1 MSLLFR
7 ITAVSRQKDGA
18 YNFSF
23 DSVKFHEWGDVL
35 ARKIGPSCRVCRTE
49 NLKLNLKGERC
60 FSDKCSFE
68 RRPFS
73 PGQHGQSKFKKL
85 SDYAVQLREKQKV
98 KRYYGVLEKQ
108 FRHFFAKAEQQR
120 GVTGELL
127 LSLLERRLDNV
138 LFRAGLAYSRSH
150 ARQLIRHN
158 HVLVNNKRVN
168 IPSCL
173 VSVASEVVLRD
184 KIKTNAQVQELVAL
198 AARREVPHWLEVDL
212 DAVKVRVKSMPAR
225 EDIALPIQEQLIVEL
240 FSK

>member
-1 MSLLFR
+1 
-7 ITAVSRQKDGA
+7 
-18 YNFSF
+18 
-23 DSVKFHEWGDVL
+23 L
-35 ARKIGPSCRVCRTE
+35 ARKIGPSCRLCRTE

-73 PGQHGQSKFKKL
+73 PGQHGQSKFKKQ

-108 FRHFFAKAEQQR
+108 FRRFFEQAERQR

-138 LFRAGLAYSRSH
+138 LLRAGLAHSRNH

-158 HVLVNNKRVN
+158 HVLVNNRRVN
-168 IPSCL
+168 IPSFL
-173 VSVASEVVLRD
+173 VAVASEIALRD
-184 KIKTNAQVQELVAL
+184 KIKASSQIQELTAL
-198 AARREVPHWLEVDL
+198 AGRREVPPWLEVDR
-212 DAVKVRVKSMPAR
+212 DAMKIRVKSSPER
-225 EDIALPIQEQLIVEL
+225 QDIAVPIQEQLIVEL

>member
-1 MSLLFR
+1 
-7 ITAVSRQKDGA
+7 
-18 YNFSF
+18 
-23 DSVKFHEWGDVL
+23 L
-35 ARKIGPSCRVCRTE
+35 ARKIGPSCRLCRTE

-73 PGQHGQSKFKKL
+73 PGQHGQSKFKKQ

-108 FRHFFAKAEQQR
+108 FRRFFEQAERQR
-120 GVTGELL
+120 GITGELL

-138 LFRAGLAYSRSH
+138 LLRAGLAHSRNH

-158 HVLVNNKRVN
+158 HVLVNNRRVN
-168 IPSCL
+168 IPSFL
-173 VSVASEVVLRD
+173 VSVASEVALRD
-184 KIKTNAQVQELVAL
+184 KIKATSQVQELVAL
-198 AARREVPHWLEVDL
+198 ASRREVPPWLEVDR
-212 DAVKVRVKSMPAR
+212 DAMKIRIKSAPER
-225 EDIALPIQEQLIVEL
+225 QDIAVPIQEQLIVEL